1 MPHSTYT
8 SYDILVEPTYVYRYG
23 ISVELFSP
31 WQALGVKCLA
41 YTVTGFEPTL
51 AQANRLMGE
60 HSPTTTSPTNAIL
73 KCFII
78 YNTLVTY
85 MLC

>member
-1 MPHSTYT
+1 MYT
-8 SYDILVEPTYVYRYG
+8 SYSILVEPTYVYRYD

-41 YTVTGFEPTL
+41 YGHKVAVTEFEPTL

-60 HSPTTTSPTNAIL
+60 HSTN
-73 KCFII
+73 
-78 YNTLVTY
+78 
-85 MLC
+85 